1 MFGYVAVNQP
11 ELKVKD
17 YNRYREY
24 YCGVCHALREAYGIS
39 GQISLT
45 YDAAFAAI
53 LLSALYEPK
62 TERNACRCIV
72 HPVGKK
78 NYLCN
83 SAIEYAADM
92 NLVLGYYKCL
102 DDWEDDKDFIRLSY
116 SGMIRS
122 RVKHIKQKYG
132 KKVAKIR
139 DKIKELAA
147 WEAEMQ
153 GRSGD
158 TKKRA
163 CDNQESETGV
173 ENIDVPAG
181 IFGDIMRIILSV
193 KPQELYC
200 SDVGGS
206 GKDDTEVC
214 SSYCGDWSKELGDFG
229 YQLGKFIYILDA
241 YDDVGEDIKKG
252 HFNPFAQKYRSM
264 EKEAFQAW
272 VGQLLMMIAADMAKV
287 YEKMPI
293 VEEVGIL
300 RNIIYSGIWC
310 RFYQD
315 RENTG
320 KHHIQMEKR
329 NKNGKVTG
337 NLSGKDRQYERSI

>member
-11 ELKVKD
+11 ELKMKD
-17 YNRYREY
+17 YSRYREY
-24 YCGVCHALREAYGIS
+24 YCGVCHALREAYGVS
-39 GQISLT
+39 GQLSLT
-45 YDAAFAAI
+45 YDATFAAI
-53 LLSALYEPK
+53 LLSALYEPE
-62 TERNACRCIV
+62 TTRSACRCIV

-78 NYLCN
+78 NYLSS

-102 DDWEDDKDFIRLSY
+102 DDWEDDRNFIRLSY
-116 SGMIRS
+116 SGVIRGS
-122 RVKHIKQKYG
+122 VKRIKQKYG
-132 KKVAKIR
+132 KKVAQIR

-153 GRSGD
+153 GRLGD
-158 TKKRA
+158 TKDRV
-163 CDNQESETGV
+163 CDNWNVRSGA

-181 IFGDIMRIILSV
+181 IFGDIMRVIFSV

-200 SDVGGS
+200 SHADGT
-206 GKDDTEVC
+206 GKESAESC
-214 SSYCGDWSKELGDFG
+214 PAYCEDWSKELGDFG

-241 YDDVGEDIKKG
+241 YDDVGDDIKKG
-252 HFNPFAQKYRSM
+252 RYNPFAEKYQSM

-272 VGQLLMMIAADMAKV
+272 VKQLLMMIAADMAKV

-310 RFYQD
+310 RFFND

-320 KHHIQMEKR
+320 KHHMRAEKKS
-329 NKNGKVTG
+329 KNGKVTG
-337 NLSGKDRQYERSI
+337 NMSGKDRQYERSI

>member
-11 ELKVKD
+11 ELKMKD
-17 YNRYREY
+17 YSRYKEY
-24 YCGVCHALREAYGIS
+24 YCGVCHALRETYGMPA
-39 GQISLT
+39 QISLT
-45 YDAAFAAI
+45 YDAAFVAI
-53 LLSALYEPK
+53 LLSALYEPETK
-62 TERNACRCIV
+62 RSACRCVV

-78 NYLCN
+78 NYLSS

-102 DDWEDDKDFIRLSY
+102 DDWEDDRNFIRLSY

-122 RVKHIKQKYG
+122 NVKRIKQKYG
-132 KKVAKIR
+132 KRVAQIR

-147 WEAEMQ
+147 WEAKMQ
-153 GRSGD
+153 SRLGD
-158 TKKRA
+158 TKEPA
-163 CDNQESETGV
+163 GDNRNGSGA

-181 IFGDIMRIILSV
+181 IFGDIMRVIFSV
-193 KPQELYC
+193 KPQELHCGHSDGAGKESAEECPAYC
-200 SDVGGS
+200 
-206 GKDDTEVC
+206 E
-214 SSYCGDWSKELGDFG
+214 DWSKELGDFG

-241 YDDVGEDIKKG
+241 YDDVGEDIKRG
-252 HFNPFAQKYRSM
+252 RYNPFTEKYQSM
-264 EKEAFQAW
+264 EKEAFQSW

-310 RFYQD
+310 RFFND
-315 RENTG
+315 RENTAKQAG
-320 KHHIQMEKR
+320 KKS
-329 NKNGKVTG
+329 KNGKVTG